1 MAISGS
7 IRKLTTRFDT
17 PVSYALP
24 VGAELVPMNERIGA
38 ALRLEFSGEISCIAC
53 GRTIKKS
60 FAQGYC
66 FPCFRGLPETDGCI
80 VRPETCHFAK
90 GTCRDPAWGELNC
103 MRPHTVYLAN
113 SSGVKIG
120 ITRGLDPIGRWIDQ
134 GAVQGLAIRKAKS
147 RFESGLIEIALKA
160 YVSDKTDWRKM
171 LRGVPEVVDLAQERE
186 RLLNRFREEHPEQE
200 LFGEPLPNAQ
210 QLTIAYPVLT
220 YPKKILSHNFD
231 KSHVLEGTLLGIK
244 GQYLIFDTAVV
255 NLRTYA
261 GYHLTL
267 A

>member
-1 MAISGS
+1 MILSGP
-7 IRKLTTRFDT
+7 IRKLDTRFDN

-24 VGAELVPMNERIGA
+24 VGTEIVPMNERIGR
-38 ALRLEFSGEISCIAC
+38 ALRLEFSGAISCVAC
-53 GRTIKKS
+53 GRSIKKS

-66 FPCFRGLPETDGCI
+66 FPCFRSLPETDGCI

-134 GAVQGLAIRKAKS
+134 GAAEGIAIRTAAS
-147 RFESGLIEIALKA
+147 RLESGLIEVALKN

-171 LRGVPEVVDLAQERE
+171 LRGVPEPVDLAQERD
-186 RLLNRFREEHPEQE
+186 RLVNRFREEHPE
-200 LFGEPLPNAQ
+200 EPLPGQPLPSAQ
-210 QLTIAYPVLT
+210 QLTITYPVLT
-220 YPKKILSHNFD
+220 YPQKILSHNFD
-231 KSHVLEGTLLGIK
+231 KKAVLEGTLLGIK